1 MTRILTVL
9 VLIFGLSSVASANI
23 KMDFKETDVNLVI
36 EAYSKAT
43 GQKFIVDPGVRGK
56 ISILMPQPVSSE
68 EAFNHLST
76 ALAINGYAITKRADT
91 FVVRTAR
98 NTQRDLIEVSNQLP
112 TVNPERMV
120 TWVVSLKNVSARQV
134 NADLRILQSKDGEM
148 TYSEST
154 NQLLI
159 TDWTPNLSRISEIL
173 KQVDKPIDSATAK
186 LIAQDR
192 KTFSKR
198 EREVLPPPPGQTK
211 APFPPPN
218 PAKERQ

>member
-1 MTRILTVL
+1 MTKLLTVWAL
-9 VLIFGLSSVASANI
+9 FIGMSVSASANI
-23 KMDFKETDVNLVI
+23 KMDFKDTDVNLVI

-43 GQKFIVDPGVRGK
+43 GQKFIIDPGVRGK
-56 ISILMPQPVSSE
+56 ISILVATPVSNE

-91 FVVRTAR
+91 MVVRTAR
-98 NTQRDLIEVSNQLP
+98 NTQRDLIEVSTQLP
-112 TVNPERMV
+112 AVSPERMV
-120 TWVVSLKNVSARQV
+120 TWVVNLKNVPARQV
-134 NADLRILQSKDGEM
+134 NSELRILQSKDGEM

-159 TDWTPNLSRISEIL
+159 TDWTPNLARISEIL
-173 KQVDKPIDSATAK
+173 KQVDKPIDSATSK
-186 LIAQDR
+186 LVAQGR
-192 KTFSKR
+192 KLQEKAET
-198 EREVLPPPPGQTK
+198 LPPPPGQTK